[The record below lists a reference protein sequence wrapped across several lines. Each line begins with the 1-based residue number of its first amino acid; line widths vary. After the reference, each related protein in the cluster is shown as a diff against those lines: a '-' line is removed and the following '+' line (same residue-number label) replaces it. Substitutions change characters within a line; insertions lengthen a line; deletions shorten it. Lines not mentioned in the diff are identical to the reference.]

1 MTSRVFDF
9 SFDQLQI
16 SFSDIE
22 LMLGYDPGH
31 ASSPIADNIRKVMD
45 EVVDHCS
52 IKGGYFIFDDPVMD
66 KKNHTVSIEK
76 SDLHVE
82 RQVFEQVSH
91 STRIAVFCCSAG
103 RKISDWSQ
111 HLIAENNLLKG
122 YLVDVLGT
130 LVVESAMM
138 KIQVELM
145 SDMKAE
151 KLKTTN
157 RYSPGFCG
165 WDSIERQRLFKL
177 FPQDFCGVMVND
189 NGELVPLKSLSGIIG
204 IGRHVSY
211 HTYDCDECDLK
222 SCIYRTHKME
232 DYMDHNGH

>member
-9 SFDQLQI
+9 SYDQLRI

-31 ASSPIADNIRKVMD
+31 ASSPIADNIREVMN
-45 EVVDHCS
+45 EVDNHCT
-52 IKGGYFIFDDPVMD
+52 ITGGYFIFDDPVMD
-66 KKNHTVSIEK
+66 NKNHTVSIGD

-82 RQVFEQVSH
+82 KVVFEQVSH

-103 RKISDWSQ
+103 RKISDWSRQ
-111 HLIAENNLLKG
+111 LIAENNLIKG

-138 KIQVELM
+138 KMQVELIA
-145 SDMKAE
+145 DMKAQ
-151 KLKTTN
+151 KMRTTN

-165 WDSIERQRLFKL
+165 WDVTERQRLSLL
-177 FPQDFCGVMVND
+177 FPRDFCGVAVNEND
-189 NGELVPLKSLSGIIG
+189 ELVPLKSLSGIIG
-204 IGRHVSY
+204 IGRYVKYNSY
-211 HTYDCDECDLK
+211 ECDECNLK
-222 SCIYRTHKME
+222 SCIYRTHKLE
-232 DYMDHNGH
+232 DYMGHDGL